1 MSRGFVSVSVN
12 RHNRLQL
19 SFPVWLSK
27 SLGQN
32 RLFISLELPDTKENR
47 KLAESK
53 AAQINGDIIY
63 ERFDCFSKP
72 EIKSKYQLG
81 VSIPAISNAF
91 SIELWLKFKDDKALT
106 LKLKSLE
113 ALEYYTSILVKAKDV
128 PSHLLKEKLLT
139 LTTPQVARKILTYL
153 SACYDWAAQNG
164 LTRSNPYKH
173 QAQSLPKPKW
183 MSDPQPNPFT
193 AEEKIAVITSFKDSE
208 THSYY
213 LPIIEFM
220 LLTGCR
226 PSEAIGLTWDA
237 VDLGNLQI
245 TFKESIVL
253 TKGKSVRSQ
262 KSKTNRIRKFPVND
276 DLHNLL
282 SRIKFNK
289 LGLEQLVFT
298 APKGGP
304 INQNYFR
311 KIWKKTVTFKKS
323 TPYCCRDTFITE
335 QIAKGTPIAIL
346 AKWVDS
352 STKMIEQYYLKAEA
366 TDLKPL

>member
-19 SFPVWLSK
+19 NFPTWFAK

-32 RLFISLELPDTKENR
+32 RLFVSLELPNSKENR

-53 AAQINGDIIY
+53 AAQINSDIIY
-63 ERFDCFSKP
+63 ERFDCSSKQ

-81 VSIPAISNAF
+81 VSATATSTAF
-91 SIELWLKFKDDKALT
+91 SLELWLKFKDDKALT
-106 LKLKSLE
+106 LKTKSLE
-113 ALEYYTSILVKAKDV
+113 ALEYYTSILVKAKEV
-128 PSHLLKEKLLT
+128 PSHLLKEKLLD
-139 LTTPQVARKILTYL
+139 LTTAQVARKILTYL
-153 SACYDWAAQNG
+153 SGCYDWGIQNG
-164 LTRSNPYKH
+164 LTRTNPYKH

-183 MSDPQPNPFT
+183 MTDPEPNPFT
-193 AEEKIAVITSFKDSE
+193 AEEKIAVINSFKNSE

-213 LPIIEFM
+213 LPMIEFM

-226 PSEAIGLTWDA
+226 PSEAIGLSWDA
-237 VDLGNLQI
+237 VDLHNLQI
-245 TFKESIVL
+245 TFRESIVL
-253 TKGKSVRSQ
+253 TKGRSIKSL
-262 KSKTNRIRKFPVND
+262 KSKNNRIRKFPVND

-282 SRIKFNK
+282 SRINFNRI
-289 LGLEQLVFT
+289 GSEHLVFT

-323 TPYCCRDTFITE
+323 SPYCCRDTFITE
-335 QIAKGTPIAIL
+335 QLAKGTPIAIL

-352 STKMIEQYYLKAEA
+352 SAKTIEQYYLKAEA